1 MRYMRYSCFGKVL
14 VRLLHE
20 ARGMSKWDR
29 DRGRTWS
36 EATLISYTISLPTW
50 NIFQTLKKLLKLL
63 ETLNFPNHLTYCDSR
78 LYICMPITYI
88 VTPACGIAA
97 VAGAQRHKVF
107 ETLQTFI
114 APKFLLS
121 HLCIKI
127 TRFIKSTWSC
137 LELFHQKKFSF
148 HFWTFTN
155 FVKLCKLWWTQ
166 NTSYIFCA
174 SKWIHSEI
182 QFEVV

>member
-1 MRYMRYSCFGKVL
+1 MRQGSRPYLERSDSDFLYHFLTNLKY
-14 VRLLHE
+14 
-20 ARGMSKWDR
+20 
-29 DRGRTWS
+29 
-36 EATLISYTISLPTW
+36 ISNFEETSQTSWNFELPEP
-50 NIFQTLKKLLKLL
+50 F
-63 ETLNFPNHLTYCDSR
+63 TYCDPR
-78 LYICMPITYI
+78 LYICLPITCI
-88 VTPACGIAA
+88 ITPACGIAV

-148 HFWTFTN
+148 HFWTFTK
-155 FVKLCKLWWTQ
+155 FSKLYKLWWTQ

-174 SKWIHSEI
+174 SKWIDSEI